1 MITINKLIKISLLL
15 LLFSIIIISIL
26 NVNASNLTFPLFGKI
41 IYLDAGHGGVDN
53 GATANN
59 VNEKDINLQIVYKL
73 KETLTNAGATVLL
86 TRKDDNDISNPN
98 ALYRKKSDFD
108 NRIKLINNSNADLYI
123 SIHQN
128 IYQNKKYNGPQVFY
142 VKNNKQ
148 MAETIQITLN
158 KYLNTNR
165 KIKTIN
171 NTYMYRLLNK
181 PGVLIECGFLSNDNE
196 RAKLTN
202 DDYQI
207 KLSKIIT
214 EGIIAYFSH
223 TNVASYSPNIPSKD
237 ETFLD
242 NRFATLEEA
251 QTYFNSSYMT
261 HNHKT
266 M

>member
-1 MITINKLIKISLLL
+1 MININKLIKLSLLFL
-15 LLFSIIIISIL
+15 LVLIIILSIF
-26 NVNASNLTFPLFGKI
+26 NVNATSLTFPLIGKI
-41 IYLDAGHGGVDN
+41 IYLDAGHGGIDN
-53 GATANN
+53 GATVNN
-59 VNEKDINLQIVYKL
+59 VNEKNINLEIVYKL
-73 KETLTNAGATVLL
+73 KDALTNAGATVYL
-86 TRKDDNDISNPN
+86 TRKDENDLSNKN

-128 IYQNKKYNGPQVFY
+128 IYQNKKYSGPQVFY

-148 MAETIQITLN
+148 LAQTIQNTLN

-196 RAKLTN
+196 RNKLLN
-202 DDYQI
+202 DNYQT

-214 EGIIAYFSH
+214 EAIITYFS
-223 TNVASYSPNIPSKD
+223 
-237 ETFLD
+237 
-242 NRFATLEEA
+242 
-251 QTYFNSSYMT
+251 
-261 HNHKT
+261 
-266 M
+266 